1 MDSAKQRDIFL
12 KWIDFILAAL
22 TVTTISILLMYLWMT
37 DVPEVAVVA
46 ADPFWLTL
54 CSLLFVVSLSTNLHA
69 RLPEVK
75 KRPTPPLSLWASA
88 AVAVVLMLIFTP
100 GICGILW
107 IMLVGQLPRYY
118 SLKVSLLAAV
128 MPPLV
133 IGLYHQLV
141 LEWPYALIN
150 MGLYTLFNLFVVYL
164 STTLESEQQ
173 AREQAS
179 RLVTELTLTQQLL
192 ASTSKRDER
201 LRIARELHDLSGH
214 HLAALSLQLE
224 IARHTEGEQHDVAL
238 ERAGVIAHLLLSELR
253 DTVSTFRQH
262 RGIDLHSALQTL
274 VSSLARPKVW
284 LQIESD
290 LTVDDV
296 QQAET
301 LLRCVQEALTNSVR
315 HSRAERAAV
324 KLWRRGE
331 QVHLHIVDNGGCDS
345 MPQAGNGLTGM
356 QERVSAVG
364 GNLSYQPGT
373 LGLQLDIELP
383 LGNGLVV

>member
-1 MDSAKQRDIFL
+1 MDLAKQRDIFL
-12 KWIDFILAAL
+12 KWIDFVLAAL
-22 TVTTISILLMYLWMT
+22 TVTTISVLLMYLWMT
-37 DVPEVAVVA
+37 DMPEVAVIV
-46 ADPFWLTL
+46 ADPFWLAL
-54 CSLLFVVSLSTNLHA
+54 CSLLFMVSLSTNLHA
-69 RLPEVK
+69 RLPKVK

-88 AVAVVLMLIFTP
+88 VVAVILMLIFTP

-118 SLKVSLLAAV
+118 SLKISLLAAV
-128 MPPLV
+128 VPPFM

-141 LEWPYALIN
+141 LEWPYALVN

-164 STTLESEQQ
+164 STTLESEQR

-179 RLVTELTLTQQLL
+179 QLVTELTLTQQLL

-331 QVHLHIVDNGGCDS
+331 EVHLHIVDNGGCHS
-345 MPQAGNGLTGM
+345 MPQPGNGLTGM